1 MSTLDSLVNMAE
13 KVVQMHDAGA
23 LAGPKDS
30 NAIRELGRLI
40 AQYAEEQGENN
51 ISAAT
56 VSVAEANAAAAASV
70 AEAVASTGVYLG
82 EKRVHRI
89 GQEKMTDPSA
99 FDFVMAFSSPPYDGE
114 LHVGVKAMKDAFKFQ
129 FTRARSNNI
138 ENSARETL
146 KLACEEILTAMK
158 GTK

>member
-40 AQYAEEQGENN
+40 AQYTEEQGPLP
-51 ISAAT
+51 
-56 VSVAEANAAAAASV
+56 AAASV

-114 LHVGVKAMKDAFKFQ
+114 LHVGVKAMKDGAFKFQ
-129 FTRARSNNI
+129 FTRARPNDV
-138 ENSARETL
+138 ENTARETL
-146 KLACEEILTAMK
+146 RWACEEILAAMK
-158 GTK
+158 GGK